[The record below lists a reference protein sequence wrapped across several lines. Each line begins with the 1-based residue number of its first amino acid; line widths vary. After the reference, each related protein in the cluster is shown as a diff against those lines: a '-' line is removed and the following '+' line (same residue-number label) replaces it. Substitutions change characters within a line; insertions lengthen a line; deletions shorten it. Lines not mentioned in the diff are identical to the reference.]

1 MLPHSLLSLLRAVCI
16 ITMVFATSLH
26 ASESPPDI
34 TFNCKRMPEICTNMC
49 WAMRCAQPRF
59 PQTLTW
65 DSSAV
70 KHDVMMANLKASG
83 CSVSGN
89 RCRDK
94 HGLQGHVGGVFFV
107 CDEYPFFFTSESS
120 QAGGHAVSRCVR
132 RTTNK
137 LQGKQ
142 LRAMFEPWQQNGLKT
157 HKLQIALQNPG
168 HRGVNYC
175 LNQPCVNDGFEIQDG
190 MAKPGA
196 GTDRRARGGLRG
208 REAPTPAFR
217 FFKTQSGA
225 IVASMEPLVV
235 GMNFTTSLDD
245 EDGDDD
251 GTGGEKDSSVLQLDF
266 RVDEAH
272 GERIRRVSDVV
283 LEEVSAEITAG
294 SSFAD

>member
-1 MLPHSLLSLLRAVCI
+1 MLPHSLLRAARI
-16 ITMVFATSLH
+16 ITMIFATGLH
-26 ASESPPDI
+26 ASPPDI
-34 TFNCKRMPEICTNMC
+34 TFLCDLMPEICTNMC

-65 DSSAV
+65 DSSALE
-70 KHDVMMANLKASG
+70 HDATFANLKASG

-94 HGLQGHVGGVFFV
+94 HGLQGHVGGMFVV
-107 CDEYPFFFTSESS
+107 CDEYPFFFTRESS

-142 LRAMFEPWQQNGLKT
+142 LRAMFEPWQQDGLKT
-157 HKLQIALQNPG
+157 HRVQIALQNPG
-168 HRGVNYC
+168 YGGVNYC

-196 GTDRRARGGLRG
+196 GTDRRLSGG

-217 FFKTQSGA
+217 FFDMQSGA

-235 GMNFTTSLDD
+235 GMNFTTSVRR
-245 EDGDDD
+245 GW
-251 GTGGEKDSSVLQLDF
+251 
-266 RVDEAH
+266 
-272 GERIRRVSDVV
+272 RIRRVSDVV
-283 LEEVSAEITAG
+283 LEEVSAKIAAE
-294 SSFAD
+294 SSFAN